1 MRKYLTIAVIALTAA
16 FGAVSAD
23 AQVRMRPVMNP
34 GVAMK
39 GPRVNPVRPKLL
51 ILPPSAA
58 LKRAMRLVPNSKPLK
73 VVQSGQNYVVSLK
86 SGGTIT
92 RVTVN
97 AATGAITSGP

>member
-23 AQVRMRPVMNP
+23 AQVRMRPVVKP
-34 GVAMK
+34 GVMMK
-39 GPRVNPVRPKLL
+39 APRVNPVKPKLL

-58 LKRAMRLVPNSKPLK
+58 LKRAVQMVPNAKPIK
-73 VVQSGQNYVVSLK
+73 IVQKGQNYVVSLK
-86 SGGTIT
+86 SGGTIK